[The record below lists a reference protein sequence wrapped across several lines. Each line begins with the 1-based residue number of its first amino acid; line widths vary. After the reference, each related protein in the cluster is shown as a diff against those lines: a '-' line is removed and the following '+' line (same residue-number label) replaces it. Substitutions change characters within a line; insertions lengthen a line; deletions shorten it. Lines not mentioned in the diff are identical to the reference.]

1 MRGMTSPPATL
12 TLTGRRLASTRMVMT
27 MKIKCPHCGSD
38 DFTNFDFDGG
48 IDGEDIAQIY
58 SCLSCDKTFYV
69 IYECV
74 RIEKEDE

>member
-1 MRGMTSPPATL
+1 
-12 TLTGRRLASTRMVMT
+12 
-27 MKIKCPHCGSD
+27 MKIKCPYCGSD